1 MPMVGSTLYVTSF
14 NLKEKTMTRLTTL
27 DLSPFYRNSVGIDR
41 LFDRMIHQIDTAAA
55 STTNYPPYNIL
66 KTGNNTYEIQVA
78 VAGFT
83 EGEVTVNVN
92 EGQLIITGEKLSTD
106 LPEGHVYEHQG
117 ISARRFLRTFTLADY
132 VEVTDAVSRDG
143 ILTVSLERQ
152 VPEALL
158 PKTIAITYTK

>member
-1 MPMVGSTLYVTSF
+1 
-14 NLKEKTMTRLTTL
+14 MTRLTTL

-55 STTNYPPYNIL
+55 STTNYPPYNII
-66 KTGNNTYEIQVA
+66 KTGDNTYEIQVA

-83 EGEVTVNVN
+83 QGEVTVNVN
-92 EGQLIITGEKLSTD
+92 EGQLIITGEKSITD

-117 ISARRFLRTFTLADY
+117 ISARRFIRTFTLADY
-132 VEVTDAVSRDG
+132 VEVTDATSQDG
-143 ILTVSLERQ
+143 ILTVTLDRR

-158 PKTIAITYTK
+158 PKTIAITYVK